1 MMAMHRLQDGPSGA
15 HKTEQNRMKDEL
27 AEYKREAEQ
36 VSRVSVVTASGIV
49 GDLIT
54 EDDSRYFPQ
63 EDVDQVL
70 DEGNKGPEKR

>member
-1 MMAMHRLQDGPSGA
+1 
-15 HKTEQNRMKDEL
+15 MKDEL